1 MSLINRVK
9 NGFYIHEA
17 SSLNMLHHN
26 HRPMLFIHGAKDNFV
41 PTEMVY
47 RNYRATEGSKELW
60 VVPGAAHA
68 KSYATHPSE
77 YRRHLTKFLDHY
89 IK

>member
-1 MSLINRVK
+1 
-9 NGFYIHEA
+9 
-17 SSLNMLHHN
+17 
-26 HRPMLFIHGAKDNFV
+26 MLFIHGMIF

-68 KSYATHPSE
+68 KSYATRPAN
-77 YRRHLTKFLDHY
+77 
-89 IK
+89 IAAI

>member
-1 MSLINRVK
+1 
-9 NGFYIHEA
+9 
-17 SSLNMLHHN
+17 
-26 HRPMLFIHGAKDNFV
+26 MLFIHGAKDNFV

>member
-1 MSLINRVK
+1 
-9 NGFYIHEA
+9 
-17 SSLNMLHHN
+17 
-26 HRPMLFIHGAKDNFV
+26 
-41 PTEMVY
+41 
-47 RNYRATEGSKELW
+47 W

-68 KSYATHPSE
+68 KSYATHPRG

>member
-1 MSLINRVK
+1 
-9 NGFYIHEA
+9 
-17 SSLNMLHHN
+17 MLHHN

-47 RNYRATEGSKELW
+47 RNYRATEGNKELW

-77 YRRHLTKFLDHY
+77 YQRHLTKFLDHY